1 MDNLQTY
8 LCSEFIYTVP
18 NLFTTLLFL
27 AVKEKEKKIKKHNI
41 LYNLEMNIQIFP
53 SHIPFLFSS
62 QYSEAT
68 KNSSYKAQL
77 VTLLQN
83 HRVMASARDT
93 EGAQQ

>member
-1 MDNLQTY
+1 
-8 LCSEFIYTVP
+8 
-18 NLFTTLLFL
+18 
-27 AVKEKEKKIKKHNI
+27 
-41 LYNLEMNIQIFP
+41 MNIQIFP

-68 KNSSYKAQL
+68 KSSSNKAQL

-93 EGAQQ
+93 EGAHQ